1 MNMRLPSEAVVPGAA
16 KSGQDLARDFYTAC
30 RPSLMADIPEIMAR
44 AAVGLAGEGS
54 ECFGCDDALSRDH
67 DFGPGFCLWLPQAE
81 LAAALP
87 KLEKALARLPQEFGG
102 YASRLAPHARQGRVG
117 PLALERF
124 YAFFTGLEQPPTG
137 NLQWLTIPEYQLAAC
152 TNGAVFEDQAG
163 LFSFWRAA
171 LLAYYPEDVRLKK
184 LTARCMVMAQAG
196 QYNLPRCLRRGDGA
210 AALLALARFAE
221 AALSLVYLCNRRYM
235 PFYKW
240 AARLAAPLPVLGAS
254 AADLLRR
261 VSATPLLGGPDPAAI
276 LNPVEDFCAQTASWL
291 RGQGLSDA
299 QGDWL
304 WAHGPRILRHVADAK
319 LRRMD
324 LLQA

>member
-210 AALLALARFAE
+210 AALLALALH
-221 AALSLVYLCNRRYM
+221 ALL
-235 PFYKW
+235 
-240 AARLAAPLPVLGAS
+240 
-254 AADLLRR
+254 
-261 VSATPLLGGPDPAAI
+261 
-276 LNPVEDFCAQTASWL
+276 
-291 RGQGLSDA
+291 
-299 QGDWL
+299 
-304 WAHGPRILRHVADAK
+304 
-319 LRRMD
+319 
-324 LLQA
+324 

>member
-1 MNMRLPSEAVVPGAA
+1 
-16 KSGQDLARDFYTAC
+16 
-30 RPSLMADIPEIMAR
+30 
-44 AAVGLAGEGS
+44 
-54 ECFGCDDALSRDH
+54 
-67 DFGPGFCLWLPQAE
+67 
-81 LAAALP
+81 
-87 KLEKALARLPQEFGG
+87 
-102 YASRLAPHARQGRVG
+102 
-117 PLALERF
+117 
-124 YAFFTGLEQPPTG
+124 
-137 NLQWLTIPEYQLAAC
+137 
-152 TNGAVFEDQAG
+152 
-163 LFSFWRAA
+163 
-171 LLAYYPEDVRLKK
+171 
-184 LTARCMVMAQAG
+184 
-196 QYNLPRCLRRGDGA
+196 
-210 AALLALARFAE
+210 
-221 AALSLVYLCNRRYM
+221 M

-304 WAHGPRILRHVADAK
+304 WAHGPRILRHVADAE